1 MSTATD
7 NAIPTWGE
15 VNTLVGD
22 GWQLIAKSN
31 GFENNTFDVVELN
44 SIKFNIV
51 PDIILTLLTKS
62 SFEYSIDFWG
72 TNTVSNNELIT
83 AQCQTYN
90 IVSGLYTKAPNL
102 RTLVSNIQITNI
114 TPLVGDSIGIV
125 YITIGIDENDNAIFE
140 LSGNTLMPPTIEYKN
155 SYVFMHV
162 KF

>member
-1 MSTATD
+1 MSTTTD
-7 NAIPTWGE
+7 KAIPTWGE
-15 VNTLVGD
+15 AKTLGVGD
-22 GWQLIAKSN
+22 WQLIAKSN
-31 GFENNTFDVVELN
+31 RFENNTFDVVELN
-44 SIKFNIV
+44 SIRFNITPV
-51 PDIILTLLTKS
+51 IIQTLLYKS

-72 TNTVSNNELIT
+72 ANSGLNT

-102 RTLVSNIQITNI
+102 RTPVSNIQITNI

-140 LSGNTLMPPTIEYKN
+140 LSGNTLMPPTIEYKH

-162 KF
+162 KY